1 MRWTVPAKTDD
12 RPLRR
17 DARENRQRLLDAAAA
32 VFAERGLE
40 AGVEEIAHVAGV
52 GIGTLYR
59 RFPTKDALICALVH
73 DVMTTILELAR
84 ASTGCPDGA
93 GLENFLAA
101 ASAYQAA
108 HTGVLPRLWKAGSEH
123 HAVDEIRRLIDALLA
138 DAKQH
143 GRIRADLTS
152 TDLTIVMWSIRGV
165 IETTRGIAPDAWRR
179 HLDILIAGLRPAA
192 EPLLHPPLSQQEVDQ
207 VIAEA
212 GNSPAAG
219 PAH

>member
-1 MRWTVPAKTDD
+1 MTDD

-17 DARENRQRLLDAAAA
+17 DAQQNRQRLLDAAAA

-40 AGVEEIAHVAGV
+40 AGVGEIARVAGV

-59 RFPTKDALICALVH
+59 RFPTKDALVCALVH
-73 DVMTTILELAR
+73 DVMSTILELAR
-84 ASTGCPDGA
+84 DSTDCSDGT
-93 GLENFLAA
+93 GLENFLEA

-108 HTGVLPRLWKAGSEH
+108 HTGVLPRLWKVGSEH
-123 HAVDEIRRLIDALLA
+123 HSVDGIRRLVDALLA
-138 DAKQH
+138 DAKEN
-143 GRIRADLTS
+143 GRVRADLTS

-165 IETTRGIAPDAWRR
+165 IETTRGIAPGAWRR

-192 EPLLHPPLSQQEVDQ
+192 EPLIHQSLSQHEVDK
-207 VIAEA
+207 VIAETV
-212 GNSPAAG
+212 NDRAAG

>member
-1 MRWTVPAKTDD
+1 
-12 RPLRR
+12 LRR
-17 DARENRQRLLDAAAA
+17 DARQNRQRLLNAAAA

-40 AGVEEIAHVAGV
+40 AGVEEIARVAGV

-59 RFPTKDALICALVH
+59 RFPTKEALICAMVH
-73 DVMTTILELAR
+73 DVMTTILGLAR
-84 ASTGCPDGA
+84 DSTDCPDGT

-108 HTGVLPRLWKAGSEH
+108 HRGVLPRLWKAGSEH
-123 HAVDEIRRLIDALLA
+123 DAVDEIRRLVDALLA
-138 DAKQH
+138 DAQEK
-143 GRIRADLTS
+143 GRVRADLTS
-152 TDLTIVMWSIRGV
+152 TDLTIIMWSIRGV
-165 IETTRGIAPDAWRR
+165 IETTRGIAPGAWRR

-192 EPLLHPPLSQQEVDQ
+192 EPLIHESLSQQEVDK

-212 GNSPAAG
+212 VNEAAAV

>member
-84 ASTGCPDGA
+84 ASTGCPDGT

-123 HAVDEIRRLIDALLA
+123 RSVDEIRRLVDALLA
-138 DAKQH
+138 DAKDN
-143 GRIRADLTS
+143 GRIRTDLTS

-212 GNSPAAG
+212 VNRPPAG
-219 PAH
+219 PTH

>member
-84 ASTGCPDGA
+84 ASTGCPDGT

-108 HTGVLPRLWKAGSEH
+108 HTGVLPRLWKAGSGH
-123 HAVDEIRRLIDALLA
+123 HAVDEIRRLVDALLA
-138 DAKQH
+138 DAKEN

-152 TDLTIVMWSIRGV
+152 TDLTIIMWSIRGV

-192 EPLLHPPLSQQEVDQ
+192 EPLIHHPLSQQEVDK

-212 GNSPAAG
+212 VNSP
-219 PAH
+219 